1 MIELLKP
8 LIASPELPRYV
19 QELREVLARE
29 RTLRQKFY
37 EEMTEEQKAEFV
49 NGQVIMHSPVQ
60 RKHGLAS
67 DFLFKLVSTYVDQND
82 LGWVGHEKL
91 LVALTRND
99 YEPDVAFWKAERAAE
114 FAADQMKFPAPD
126 FVAEVLSPSTEKND
140 RGVKF
145 EDYAAHG
152 VSEYWL
158 VDPAREQI
166 EKHLLRGR
174 RFTVAETCRKGRIA
188 STVIAGLVVPVS
200 AVFHREV
207 NLKAL
212 RRLLARSDPTVVV
225 KEYWIVLGSER
236 RVEVYRRPEQ
246 GSYQEQQL
254 LEGDAE
260 LECAGVPGL
269 RLRLAELFA

>member
-29 RTLRQKFY
+29 RTLRQQFY
-37 EEMTEEQKAEFV
+37 GEITEQQKAEFI

-60 RKHGLAS
+60 RKHSLAS

-91 LVALTRND
+91 LVALSRND
-99 YEPDVAFWKAERAAE
+99 YEPDVAFWKADRTAE
-114 FAADQMKFPAPD
+114 FTPDQIKFPAPD

-140 RGVKF
+140 RDVKF

-174 RFTVAETCRKGRIA
+174 HFTAAETFRKRTIT
-188 STVIAGLVVPVS
+188 STVIAGFVVPVG
-200 AVFHREV
+200 ALFHG
-207 NLKAL
+207 KPI
-212 RRLLARSDPTVVV
+212 SKPF
-225 KEYWIVLGSER
+225 
-236 RVEVYRRPEQ
+236 
-246 GSYQEQQL
+246 
-254 LEGDAE
+254 
-260 LECAGVPGL
+260 AGCWPDL
-269 RLRLAELFA
+269 